1 MSPFFNRTDTTKG
14 PMASSGAWSSK
25 LSFIHFTLGQK
36 IDPVGKEVRNYL
48 PLSF

>member
-1 MSPFFNRTDTTKG
+1 MSPFFNHTDTTKG

-25 LSFIHFTLGQK
+25 LSFINFTLGQK